1 MRSYIFTSRERVL
14 VRKALDK
21 RIRLKDRRLH
31 VVMSRLRHF
40 KELARDVELYVR
52 LRRLAES
59 EGAVPTEKALNSPV
73 G

>member
-1 MRSYIFTSRERVL
+1 MRSYIFTGRERAL
-14 VRKALDK
+14 IRKALDK

-40 KELARDVELYVR
+40 KRLAQDVELYVR

-59 EGAVPTEKALNSPV
+59 EGAFST
-73 G
+73 

>member
-1 MRSYIFTSRERVL
+1 MRSYIFTSRERGL

-21 RIRLKDRRLH
+21 RIRLRDRRLH

-40 KELARDVELYVR
+40 KELAGDVELYVR

-59 EGAVPTEKALNSPV
+59 EGAVST
-73 G
+73 

>member
-1 MRSYIFTSRERVL
+1 MRSYIFTSRERSL

-21 RIRLKDRRLH
+21 RIRLKDRKLH

-40 KELARDVELYVR
+40 KELAGDVELYVR

-59 EGAVPTEKALNSPV
+59 EGAVST
-73 G
+73 

>member
-1 MRSYIFTSRERVL
+1 
-14 VRKALDK
+14 LDK

-40 KELARDVELYVR
+40 KELAQDVELYVR

-59 EGAVPTEKALNSPV
+59 EGAIST
-73 G
+73 

>member
-1 MRSYIFTSRERVL
+1 MRSYIFTGRERAL
-14 VRKALDK
+14 VRKAIDK

-40 KELARDVELYVR
+40 KELARDVELYIR

-59 EGAVPTEKALNSPV
+59 EGAVST
-73 G
+73 

>member
-1 MRSYIFTSRERVL
+1 MRSYIFNSRERAL
-14 VRKALDK
+14 VRKAIDK

-40 KELARDVELYVR
+40 KELARDIELYIR

-59 EGAVPTEKALNSPV
+59 EGAFSTQVPLNLLV

>member
-1 MRSYIFTSRERVL
+1 MRSYIFTSRERSL

-40 KELARDVELYVR
+40 KELAGDVELYVR
-52 LRRLAES
+52 LRRFAES
-59 EGAVPTEKALNSPV
+59 EGAFST
-73 G
+73 

>member
-40 KELARDVELYVR
+40 KELAGDVELYVR

-59 EGAVPTEKALNSPV
+59 EGAVST
-73 G
+73 

>member
-31 VVMSRLRHF
+31 VLMSRLRHF
-40 KELARDVELYVR
+40 KELAQDVELYVR

-59 EGAVPTEKALNSPV
+59 EGAVST
-73 G
+73 

>member
-1 MRSYIFTSRERVL
+1 
-14 VRKALDK
+14 
-21 RIRLKDRRLH
+21 
-31 VVMSRLRHF
+31 MSRLRHF
-40 KELARDVELYVR
+40 KELAGDVELYVR

>member
-1 MRSYIFTSRERVL
+1 MRSYIFTGRERVL

-21 RIRLKDRRLH
+21 RIRLKDRKLH

-40 KELARDVELYVR
+40 KELAGDVELYVR

-59 EGAVPTEKALNSPV
+59 EGAVST
-73 G
+73 

>member
-1 MRSYIFTSRERVL
+1 MRSYIFTSRERSL
-14 VRKALDK
+14 VRKVLDK

-40 KELARDVELYVR
+40 KELAGDVELYVR

-59 EGAVPTEKALNSPV
+59 EGAVST
-73 G
+73 

>member
-1 MRSYIFTSRERVL
+1 MRSYIFTSRERSL

-40 KELARDVELYVR
+40 KELAGDVELYVR

-59 EGAVPTEKALNSPV
+59 EGAFSA
-73 G
+73 

>member
-1 MRSYIFTSRERVL
+1 MRSYIFTGRERVL

-21 RIRLKDRRLH
+21 RIRLKDRKLH

-40 KELARDVELYVR
+40 KELAGDVELYVR

-59 EGAVPTEKALNSPV
+59 EGAFST
-73 G
+73 